1 MWKGLW
7 KESYKYLKLLEWK
20 QMTWC
25 CLARLQFTDIKQAA
39 YVVHACACVGI
50 QCILLC
56 MPWWSCMPTPDMHKW
71 HAYCMLWICPYMV
84 CSLVFVAGCCAPCLL
99 GKGANLAHCMNV
111 MLHLTRLETRTK
123 ESNTCAN
130 LWVIIWGVM
139 KMTIGMCALI
149 ANQSTVRGLCLS
161 MCIRTRKMVNY
172 AWVEW
177 IQGKLWR
184 RLAAVL
190 TCKSFVILEYRG
202 ERLIEPS
209 SSWFPPKFPSG

>member
-1 MWKGLW
+1 MCISGLVW
-7 KESYKYLKLLEWK
+7 VYSVSCFACHDEAACQHQTCISELHIVCCEYVL
-20 QMTWC
+20 TWY
-25 CLARLQFTDIKQAA
+25 AA
-39 YVVHACACVGI
+39 
-50 QCILLC
+50 L
-56 MPWWSCMPTPDMHKW
+56 
-71 HAYCMLWICPYMV
+71 
-84 CSLVFVAGCCAPCLL
+84 SLSL
-99 GKGANLAHCMNV
+99 GAVPLRVWFKGANLAHCMNV
-111 MLHLTRLETRTK
+111 MFHLTRLETRTK

-209 SSWFPPKFPSG
+209 SSWFPLKFPSG

>member
-1 MWKGLW
+1 M
-7 KESYKYLKLLEWK
+7 
-20 QMTWC
+20 
-25 CLARLQFTDIKQAA
+25 
-39 YVVHACACVGI
+39 
-50 QCILLC
+50 CILGLVGVYSV
-56 MPWWSCMPTPDMHKW
+56 SCFAWHGDAACQHHTCISGMH
-71 HAYCMLWICPYMV
+71 IV
-84 CSLVFVAGCCAPCLL
+84 CCEYVLTWYAALSLLLGVVLPACC
-99 GKGANLAHCMNV
+99 GKGASLAHCMNV
-111 MLHLTRLETRTK
+111 MFHLTRLETRTK

-209 SSWFPPKFPSG
+209 SSWFPLKFPSG

>member
-1 MWKGLW
+1 MCIPVLVWVYSVSCFACHGEAACQYQTCISDLHIVCCEYVLTW
-7 KESYKYLKLLEWK
+7 YAAWLL
-20 QMTWC
+20 
-25 CLARLQFTDIKQAA
+25 
-39 YVVHACACVGI
+39 
-50 QCILLC
+50 
-56 MPWWSCMPTPDMHKW
+56 
-71 HAYCMLWICPYMV
+71 
-84 CSLVFVAGCCAPCLL
+84 SLGAVPLVSF

-111 MLHLTRLETRTK
+111 MFHLTRLETRTK

-184 RLAAVL
+184 KLVAVL

-209 SSWFPPKFPSG
+209 SSWFPLKFLSG